1 MEDATRFKT
10 YNVYLLRHGKTVG
23 EPSLNG
29 ITDVIV
35 SDETQQQI
43 AKALSKES
51 LGYSQ
56 VITSPLR
63 RCKDLA
69 DKLVMNNPSVG
80 YSVNS
85 GFVEMDF
92 GDYDGQSFDALRP
105 YWPNLDSFWKDPA
118 NKPLPNAES
127 LHDCYQR
134 VTDAWENMVANLNK
148 DTLIVCHGGT
158 IRLILAYILKTD
170 YTNSTWYSA
179 LNIGN
184 QSLTHIK
191 IHEEYKN
198 NPHVQMIGKPLC

>member
-35 SDETQQQI
+35 SDETQQKI
-43 AKALSKES
+43 ANALSKES

-56 VITSPLR
+56 IITSPLR

-69 DKLVMNNPSVG
+69 DKLAMNNPIVG
-80 YSVNS
+80 YSVNR

-105 YWPNLDSFWKDPA
+105 HWPNLDSFWKDPA

-134 VTDAWENMVANLNK
+134 VTSTWENMVANLNK

-191 IHEEYKN
+191 IYEDYKHD
-198 NPHVQMIGKPLC
+198 PHVQMIGKPLC